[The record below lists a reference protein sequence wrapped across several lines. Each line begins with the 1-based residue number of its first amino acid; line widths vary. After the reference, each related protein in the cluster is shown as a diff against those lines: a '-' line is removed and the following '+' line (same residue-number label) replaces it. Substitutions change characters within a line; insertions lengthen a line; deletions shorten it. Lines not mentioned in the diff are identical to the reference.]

1 MRGMGT
7 MTGTRSDRNGFR
19 EAGRLALG
27 GAALLATS
35 GCINVTAPDK
45 PIEIV
50 LTINIR
56 QEIVVRL
63 DSAAKELIEQNTEIF

>member
-1 MRGMGT
+1 MRAMMT
-7 MTGTRSDRNGFR
+7 MTGVRSDRNAFR
-19 EAGRLALG
+19 QIGLVALVT
-27 GAALLATS
+27 AALLATS
-35 GCINVTAPDK
+35 GCVNVTAPDK

>member
-1 MRGMGT
+1 MRAM
-7 MTGTRSDRNGFR
+7 MTVTGVRSDRNAFR
-19 EAGRLALG
+19 QTGLVALAT
-27 GAALLATS
+27 AALMATS
-35 GCINVTAPDK
+35 GCVNVTAPDK

>member
-1 MRGMGT
+1 MRAMRT
-7 MTGTRSDRNGFR
+7 MTGARSDRNDFR
-19 EAGRLALG
+19 QIERIAV
-27 GAALLATS
+27 AAAVLLATT

>member
-1 MRGMGT
+1 MRAMMT
-7 MTGTRSDRNGFR
+7 MTGVRSDRNAFR
-19 EAGRLALG
+19 QIGLVALAT
-27 GAALLATS
+27 AALVATS
-35 GCINVTAPDK
+35 GCVNVTAPDK

>member
-1 MRGMGT
+1 MRAMMT
-7 MTGTRSDRNGFR
+7 MTGVRSDRAGFR
-19 EAGRLALG
+19 QIGLVAFAVAGLV
-27 GAALLATS
+27 ATS
-35 GCINVTAPDK
+35 GCVNVTAPDK

>member
-1 MRGMGT
+1 MRAM
-7 MTGTRSDRNGFR
+7 MTVTGVRSDRNAFR
-19 EAGRLALG
+19 QTGLVALAA
-27 GAALLATS
+27 AALVATS
-35 GCINVTAPDK
+35 GCVNVTAPDK

>member
-1 MRGMGT
+1 MRAMMT
-7 MTGTRSDRNGFR
+7 MTGRRSDRNGVR
-19 EAGRLALG
+19 QIGQVALAMS
-27 GAALLATS
+27 ALVATS
-35 GCINVTAPDK
+35 GCVNVTAPDK

>member
-1 MRGMGT
+1 MRALMT
-7 MTGTRSDRNGFR
+7 MTGVRSDRIGFR
-19 EAGRLALG
+19 RSGMVASATAL
-27 GAALLATS
+27 LLATG
-35 GCINVTAPDK
+35 GCVNVTAPDK

>member
-1 MRGMGT
+1 MCAMMT
-7 MTGTRSDRNGFR
+7 MTGVRSGRNRFR
-19 EAGRLALG
+19 QIGPVALAA
-27 GAALLATS
+27 AALAATS
-35 GCINVTAPDK
+35 GCVNVTAPDK

>member
-1 MRGMGT
+1 MRCMGT
-7 MTGTRSDRNGFR
+7 MTGTRSDRNGFAQ
-19 EAGRLALG
+19 AGRLAIAA
-27 GAALLATS
+27 AALLATS

-63 DSAAKELIEQNTEIF
+63 DSAAKELIETNTEIF

>member
-1 MRGMGT
+1 MHAMTKKTTPWSDRTGFEQVMRG
-7 MTGTRSDRNGFR
+7 
-19 EAGRLALG
+19 AVAL
-27 GAALLATS
+27 AALLATS

>member
-1 MRGMGT
+1 MRAMMT
-7 MTGTRSDRNGFR
+7 MTRMWSDRTGFR
-19 EAGRLALG
+19 RMVTV
-27 GAALLATS
+27 AAATPMLLATT